1 MGTTVEETSWLTS
14 TTALTQRKVGDI
26 VRGISSSKV
35 GRWVHPEGVIVG
47 AKVGDVPDEPRQ
59 WCAFEYADM
68 MEQGLSCGIAASFM
82 EVPGG
87 EERLCVERS
96 PDRKEFL
103 LSTEQG
109 ANLLVARLNDN
120 GGSYSIHVTGD
131 GDPPRALGPA
141 FTLAPNKDNS
151 RWTLH
156 ANTCDQCER
165 LGRRV
170 CGSRE
175 LACISH
181 HQEAIGQGQMCCLD
195 MDIPAV
201 SKEGVMDVWCPM
213 CQGQDAEQSCLELT
227 TRKPTWNARRKAL
240 SLDFF
245 GRCNLASAKNFQLE
259 PVEKPDKVK
268 LLFGKVGDN
277 QFVLDFHR
285 PLSMVQA
292 FAAAVSTNVWK

>member
-1 MGTTVEETSWLTS
+1 
-14 TTALTQRKVGDI
+14 
-26 VRGISSSKV
+26 
-35 GRWVHPEGVIVG
+35 
-47 AKVGDVPDEPRQ
+47 
-59 WCAFEYADM
+59 
-68 MEQGLSCGIAASFM
+68 MEQGLSGGIAASFM

-109 ANLLVARLNDN
+109 ANLLLARLNDN
-120 GGSYSIHVTGD
+120 GGSYSIYATSD
-131 GDPPRALGPA
+131 GEPPRALGPA

-156 ANTCDQCER
+156 ANICDQCER
-165 LGRRV
+165 RGRRV

-175 LACISH
+175 LACIRH
-181 HQEAIGQGQMCCLD
+181 HTEEIGQGQICCLD
-195 MDIPAV
+195 MEIPAV
-201 SKEGVMDVWCPM
+201 SKEGIMDVWCPM
-213 CQGQDAEQSCLELT
+213 CQGQDAEQNCVELT
-227 TRKPTWNARRKAL
+227 TRKPKWNARRKSL

-259 PVEKPDKVK
+259 PVDKPDKIK
-268 LLFGKVGDN
+268 LLFGKVGGN